1 MWKFVQTEYAQ
12 LTLWCAVAAAMVAIG
27 FYIIRRFP
35 RGEENGK
42 LSTSDMM
49 TTFRD
54 LHAQGELSDDEY
66 RNIKGKLAAR
76 LKELSKDD
84 EEPDFT
90 ER

>member
-1 MWKFVQTEYAQ
+1 MWKFFQTEHAQ
-12 LTLWCAVAAAMVAIG
+12 LTLWCAAAAALVAVG

-42 LSTSDMM
+42 LRTSDMM
-49 TTFRD
+49 TSFRD
-54 LHAQGELSDDEY
+54 LHAGGELSDDEY
-66 RNIKGKLAAR
+66 RTIKGKLATR